1 MKICPFF
8 RQGTGIAC
16 ALASTEPG
24 DTMLKQG
31 IILPLIAILAV
42 LCSTTASAMTKE
54 EEEARYSACLKK
66 ASNQDAVLA
75 CQKESTDFWSSYLD
89 DQYDTVSEACKKP
102 QNENVSS
109 QLCGAKL
116 LSMKR
121 SWVSYRDEMDTIIS
135 ALYDKTSAKGQVVSF
150 IREATKNQALAV
162 EAMMKNLQQ
171 PQQERP

>member
-1 MKICPFF
+1 MF
-8 RQGTGIAC
+8 
-16 ALASTEPG
+16 
-24 DTMLKQG
+24 KQG

-42 LCSTTASAMTKE
+42 LCSTTASAMTRE

-66 ASNQDAVLA
+66 ASDQDAVLA